1 MLGVVVQETKSH
13 VIAPKVLP
21 SKTAPMRR
29 TDNGRAHGFVYTFPT
44 RCPRACAEAHI
55 RRRGAE
61 PSWDA
66 G

>member
-1 MLGVVVQETKSH
+1 MLGVVVQETKSR
-13 VIAPKVLP
+13 VTAPKGLP

-29 TDNGRAHGFVYTFPT
+29 TENGRAHGFVYTFPT
-44 RCPRACAEAHI
+44 RYPRACAEAHM